1 MKVIA
6 CFAAFVLGSLSCLF
20 ASHIRGGYIRVVSGN
35 SSLTYKFEVIGF
47 TDTGSSVGFGGGE
60 LDFGDGTTISLEG
73 SDVAH
78 ETILL
83 GNETS
88 LTKYTISHTYQAPGA
103 YTVIVKEFFRNAS
116 VINMENSVET
126 PFFVSTQVVVDP
138 FFGFNSTPALDVLPA
153 IFAKAGSRFFS
164 AVGSKDEQDDSLVYS
179 LAVPLRD
186 FAEEVDSYRWPN
198 DISFYAGEN
207 RSETPVLKLDKLSGQ
222 LTWDTP
228 ELVGEFGIAYKVIEY
243 RKVDGEVHKLSET
256 TVDLQIINVESD
268 MQPPA
273 IEFDYQVASNGQI
286 DFTAAYETM
295 AADSLEWSFYS
306 SGSISM
312 DGVDISGHQLTD
324 TVAGGTSF
332 SGLVAAPES
341 ATKPVFF
348 VLTARSLSRLNAF
361 KTIKSFAVNPTG
373 EEYVINAVDNPKE
386 KMILYTYPNPVAG
399 TMIIQFPEQN
409 LNKVQ
414 EIELIN
420 AAGQSILKTGIPIN
434 GNLATLN
441 TEDLP
446 GGIYLLRTYLGQQI
460 YYSRF
465 IKE

>member
-6 CFAAFVLGSLSCLF
+6 CFAAFLLGSLSCLF
-20 ASHIRGGYIRVVSGN
+20 ASHIRGGYIRVVSG
-35 SSLTYKFEVIGF
+35 SGSLTYKFEVIGF

-73 SDVAH
+73 GDTTH

-103 YTVIVKEFFRNAS
+103 YTVRVKEFYRNAG
-116 VINMENSVET
+116 ITNMMNSVQT
-126 PFFVSTQVVVDP
+126 PFFVSTQVIVDP
-138 FFGFNSTPALDVLPA
+138 FFGANSTPELDILPA
-153 IFAKAGSRFFS
+153 IYAKAGTRFFS
-164 AVGSKDEQDDSLVYS
+164 GVGSKDEQGDSLVYS

-198 DISFYAGEN
+198 DMSFYAGEN
-207 RSETPVLKLDKLSGQ
+207 RGETPLLKLDKLSGQ

-228 ELVGEFGIAYKVIEY
+228 ELAGEFGIAYRVIEY

-256 TVDLQIINVESD
+256 IIDLQIINMESE
-268 MQPPA
+268 MMPPN
-273 IEFDYQVASNGQI
+273 IDFDYQVASNGRI
-286 DFTAAYETM
+286 DFTAGYETV

-324 TVAGGTSF
+324 TVPEGTGF
-332 SGLVAAPES
+332 NGFVAVPES
-341 ATKPVFF
+341 ANKPVYF
-348 VLTARSLSRLNAF
+348 VLAARSLNRLNPF
-361 KTIKSFAVNPTG
+361 KTVKSFAVNPTG
-373 EEYVINAVDNPKE
+373 EEYVINAVGQPKE
-386 KMILYTYPNPVAG
+386 AVVLRTYPNPVAG
-399 TMIIQFPEQN
+399 TMTIQFPELN

-414 EIELIN
+414 EIELVN

-446 GGIYLLRTYLGQQI
+446 GGIYLLRTYLGRQI

>member
-6 CFAAFVLGSLSCLF
+6 CFAAFLLGSLSCLF
-20 ASHIRGGYIRVVSGN
+20 ASHIRGGYIRVVSG
-35 SSLTYKFEVIGF
+35 SGSLSYKFEVIRF
-47 TDTGSSVGFGGGE
+47 TDTGSFTGFGGGE
-60 LDFGDGTTISLEG
+60 VDFGDGTTINLEE
-73 SDVAH
+73 SDANH

-83 GNETS
+83 DNETS
-88 LTKYTISHTYQAPGA
+88 LTKFTINHTYQAPGA
-103 YTVIVKEFFRNAS
+103 YTVMFNEFYRNAG
-116 VINMENSVET
+116 ITNMMNSVQT
-126 PFFVSTQVVVDP
+126 PFFVSTQVIVDP
-138 FFGFNSTPALDVLPA
+138 FFGTNSTPELGVFPA
-153 IFAKAGSRFFS
+153 VFSRAGSRFFS
-164 AVGSKDEQDDSLVYS
+164 AVGSKDEQGDSLVYS

-207 RSETPVLKLDKLSGQ
+207 RGETPVLKLDKLSGQ

-228 ELVGEFGIAYKVIEY
+228 RLAGEFAVAYKVIEY

-268 MQPPA
+268 MLPPN
-273 IEFDYQVASNGQI
+273 IDFEYQGASNGRI
-286 DFTAAYETM
+286 DFTVGYETM
-295 AADSLEWSFYS
+295 TADSLEWSFYC
-306 SGSISM
+306 SGSLNM
-312 DGVDISGHQLTD
+312 NGADISGHQLTD
-324 TVAGGTSF
+324 TIAGGANF
-332 SGLVAAPES
+332 NGFVALPQS
-341 ATKPVFF
+341 AAKPVYF
-348 VLTARSLSRLNAF
+348 VLAARSLNSLNPF
-361 KTIKSFAVNPTG
+361 KTVKSFAVNPTG
-373 EEYVINAVDNPKE
+373 EEYVISAVGHPKE
-386 KMILYTYPNPVAG
+386 AVILRTYPNPVAG
-399 TMIIQFPEQN
+399 TMIIQFPELN
-409 LNKVQ
+409 PNKVQ

>member
-6 CFAAFVLGSLSCLF
+6 CFAAFLLGSHSCLF

-35 SSLTYKFEVIGF
+35 GSLTYKFEVIGF
-47 TDTGSSVGFGGGE
+47 ADTGSTVGFGGQGI
-60 LDFGDGTTISLEG
+60 DFGDGTTISLEE
-73 SDVAH
+73 SADSR
-78 ETILL
+78 ETIFL

-103 YTVIVKEFFRNAS
+103 YTVMFNEFYRNAG
-116 VINMENSVET
+116 ITNMMNSVET
-126 PFFVSTQVVVDP
+126 PFFVSTQVIVDP
-138 FFGFNSTPALDVLPA
+138 FFGANSTPELGVFPA
-153 IFAKAGSRFFS
+153 VFSRAGSRFFS
-164 AVGSKDEQDDSLVYS
+164 SVSSKDEQGDSLVYS

-186 FAEEVDSYRWPN
+186 FAEEVYSYRWPN

-207 RSETPVLKLDKLSGQ
+207 RGETPVLKLDKLSGQ

-228 ELVGEFGIAYKVIEY
+228 ELAGEFGIAYKVIEY

-268 MQPPA
+268 MLPPN
-273 IEFDYQVASNGQI
+273 IDFDYQVASNGQI
-286 DFTAAYETM
+286 DFTAGYEEM
-295 AADSLEWSFYS
+295 ASDTLEWSFYS

-324 TVAGGTSF
+324 TVPGGTSF
-332 SGLVAAPES
+332 SGAVTVPQS
-341 ATKPVFF
+341 ATKPVYF
-348 VLTARSLSRLNAF
+348 VLAARSLNRLNPF
-361 KTIKSFAVNPTG
+361 KTVKSFAVNPTG
-373 EEYVINAVDNPKE
+373 EEYVINAVDSPKDVVV
-386 KMILYTYPNPVAG
+386 LRTYPNPVAG
-399 TMIIQFPEQN
+399 TMTIQFPELN

-460 YYSRF
+460 CYSRF